1 MPGCYGNTV
10 YKMES
15 VAVYISG
22 DTIYCPPGY
31 LPPGHLPRMV
41 ICPQDICPP
50 DICPGWSFVP
60 RTFAPIALY
69 RWEVVSE
76 RKMFGGQISATRA
89 YHRPRPYA
97 LCTTG
102 GCPQATKAHIKMNA
116 RKLYQADGYAVKEL
130 LKVASLLYNAVRMK
144 TAGGSG
150 DADNHNHNV
159 SFDISSKVTELLCH
173 SIRHSFNKSIK
184 QSINQSINQSM
195 KQSINEAINQAS
207 KQSSNQATN
216 QPRCLCHS
224 GELTMGLSFTSLGGG
239 HGWH

>member
-1 MPGCYGNTV
+1 MLSLIKFICFLFLRINTSNKVTSITNISIFTEISNNNNNLFDFVQYCIIQIMLGCPVVMGTQFIKWNPWLYT
-10 YKMES
+10 YL
-15 VAVYISG
+15 AIQYIA
-22 DTIYCPPGY
+22 
-31 LPPGHLPRMV
+31 
-41 ICPQDICPP
+41 PQNICPP

-76 RKMFGGQISATRA
+76 RKMFGGQMSATRA
-89 YHRPRPYA
+89 YHRARPYA

-173 SIRHSFNKSIK
+173 SIIHSFNKQSIK
-184 QSINQSINQSM
+184 QASNQPINQSINQ
-195 KQSINEAINQAS
+195 
-207 KQSSNQATN
+207 
-216 QPRCLCHS
+216 
-224 GELTMGLSFTSLGGG
+224 
-239 HGWH
+239 